1 MIWLVRLYPAAWRQ
15 RYGEEFASILATQ
28 PMTTALFLDVLSG
41 ALDARLHP
49 QLWAKSSPNTS
60 ELTEGDSMTI
70 AMMKRCLVGGPSSSR
85 QDRKSA
91 RTATII
97 ASLATALIY
106 LALTKVYRDAPA
118 VQAFGLASYPAVV
131 LFYEQM
137 ARLRQRPLLTRYLL
151 VSGMVLLMYL
161 FLWGIC
167 LLPRAF

>member
-1 MIWLVRLYPAAWRQ
+1 
-15 RYGEEFASILATQ
+15 
-28 PMTTALFLDVLSG
+28 
-41 ALDARLHP
+41 
-49 QLWAKSSPNTS
+49 
-60 ELTEGDSMTI
+60 
-70 AMMKRCLVGGPSSSR
+70 
-85 QDRKSA
+85 
-91 RTATII
+91 
-97 ASLATALIY
+97 LIY

-118 VQAFGLASYPAVV
+118 VQAFGLASYPSVV